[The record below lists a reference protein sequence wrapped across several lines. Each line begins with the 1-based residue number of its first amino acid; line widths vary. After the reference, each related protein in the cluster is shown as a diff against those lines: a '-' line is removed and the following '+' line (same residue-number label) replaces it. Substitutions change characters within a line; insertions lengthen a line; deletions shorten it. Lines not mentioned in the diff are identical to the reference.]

1 MDARILGLSERQHG
15 VVTRQQLLAEGICA
29 NTIRSTVRSGRL
41 LRVSYGVYVL
51 PGTVDS
57 HAREV
62 MVAALRCGPGAR
74 IAGERMLA
82 FLNVHEASRSGPF
95 VVLTRPGRR
104 VTGVPWL
111 VRPNLLGPDDDV
123 AVIDRIPSF
132 RPARHLLEAAVHRSD
147 GDVERLV
154 DGLRWSRHGVSDLQA
169 LVAHTPMHPG
179 SRRLA
184 ASGLIDVGVGE
195 SPPERTIDTL
205 LAHLHP
211 SRQVLLLDRYR
222 VDLYFAVARLV
233 IEYDGPLHRAPARRA
248 KDQRRDDDLR
258 QAGIE
263 VIRLTKEDLAD
274 EDALVRRIEAVIAR
288 RAAMLAA
295 EVAG

>member
-1 MDARILGLSERQHG
+1 MDTRILTRSERQHG
-15 VVTRQQLLAEGICA
+15 VVTRRQLLAEGIPA
-29 NTIRSTVRSGRL
+29 NTIRSMVRSGRL
-41 LRVSYGVYVL
+41 QRVSYGVYVV
-51 PGTVDS
+51 PGTVES

-62 MVAALRCGPGAR
+62 MVAALRCGPDAR

-95 VVLTRPGRR
+95 VVLTRPGRT

-111 VRPNLLGPDDDV
+111 VRPNPLAPGDD
-123 AVIDRIPSF
+123 AAIIDRIPSF
-132 RPARHLLEAAVHRSD
+132 RPARHVLEAAVHRSGD
-147 GDVERLV
+147 DVERLV
-154 DGLRWSRHGVSDLQA
+154 DGLRWSEHGVRKLRS
-169 LVAHTPMHPG
+169 LVEQTPEHPG

-184 ASGLIDVGVGE
+184 ASGLIAADAGE
-195 SPPERTIDTL
+195 SPPERTVDSL

-211 SRQVLLLDRYR
+211 SRQVLLLDRHR

-233 IEYDGPLHRAPARRA
+233 IEYDGPLHLAPARRA
-248 KDQRRDDDLR
+248 RDHQRDEELR

-274 EDALVRRIEAVIAR
+274 EDALVRRVEAVVAR
-288 RAAMLAA
+288 RAAMIAA
-295 EVAG
+295 EAAD